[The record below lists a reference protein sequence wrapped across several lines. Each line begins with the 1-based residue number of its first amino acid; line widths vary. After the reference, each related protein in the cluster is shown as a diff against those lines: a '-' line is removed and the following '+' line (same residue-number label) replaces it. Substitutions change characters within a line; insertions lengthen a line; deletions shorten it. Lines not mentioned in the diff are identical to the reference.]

1 MTVSNDS
8 IEKITDKLSKEVL
21 NEIVKSEEWIEL
33 VYDKVDEVVSKK
45 IGNIDEELLLEM
57 SFLIYSKLTINS
69 IS

>member
-57 SFLIYSKLTINS
+57 SFLIHSKLTIHS

>member
-33 VYDKVDEVVSKK
+33 VYDKVDDVVSKK